1 MTEGLLAPY
10 LESRFTFWSIA
21 GAYGLSGSSEVMKA
35 ALNPQVNAR
44 DADIK
49 QRIREEETRR
59 TAIYNTI

>member
-1 MTEGLLAPY
+1 
-10 LESRFTFWSIA
+10 
-21 GAYGLSGSSEVMKA
+21 MKA